1 MFLVPCQRTRRVVTP
16 KKSASLTRGSVVL
29 TASRVVTVGIAYAL
43 NVFLARRL
51 GPDLF
56 GLLAVVITVLAWFEL
71 FVAEALP
78 LWVVRI
84 VDSDSDGPLIPRSYL
99 YAQLGLSLVLGAVLF
114 VITPLLARLFG
125 TPDDM
130 LLFRVAAL
138 DLPLF
143 ALFTLLQGV
152 ILGSRA
158 YVLQATTD
166 IGYSLAK
173 LGATVLL
180 VGSGLA
186 VMGAIMGSLTASVVG
201 ASLAF
206 ALIAWRFGG
215 RKLVGKGTA
224 TAAHT
229 TGDAIRGSVVPAV
242 LILSQSLAVSADL
255 WVVKAILPA
264 ADAGFYRAAGLFAH
278 VPIMLSSGIVWGMY
292 AAYSDAHRRGDTARM
307 RHYVS
312 QVTRLLVAA
321 GGIWIAVIVPTANSL
336 MTFIF
341 SAEYAPGGTV
351 LAILGA
357 GMGVGM
363 LGVAMAPLLLIEGR
377 ARGVL
382 VGALSILA
390 AEIGAAV
397 ALTPRVGATGTA
409 TAVMVAYVAGTVLA
423 FGAMRKH
430 ITFRLVSTFT
440 RLLAPAVVVGVAAW
454 AIHPAANA
462 WLFAWYAM
470 FAAAFAG
477 MLFLT
482 GAITRDDIAAIKGG
496 LA

>member
-1 MFLVPCQRTRRVVTP
+1 MVAA

-29 TASRVVTVGIAYAL
+29 TASRVITVGIAYAL
-43 NVFLARRL
+43 NVFLARQL

-56 GLLAVVITVLAWFEL
+56 GLLAVIITVLAWFEL

-78 LWVVRI
+78 LWVVRV
-84 VDSDSDGPLIPRSYL
+84 VDADSDGPLIPRSYL
-99 YAQLGLSLVLGAVLF
+99 YAQLGLSLVLAAVLF
-114 VITPLLARLFG
+114 VLTPLLAQLFR

-130 LLFRVAAL
+130 LLYRVAAL

-173 LGATVLL
+173 LVATILL

-186 VMGAIMGSLTASVVG
+186 VMGAIVGSLMASVVG

-206 ALIAWRFGG
+206 ALIAWRFSG
-215 RKLVGKGTA
+215 RKLLGISSAQA
-224 TAAHT
+224 THT
-229 TGDAIRGSVVPAV
+229 TGDAIRGSVVPVV

-255 WVVKAILPA
+255 WIVKALLPA

-278 VPIMLSSGIVWGMY
+278 VPITLSSGIVWGMY
-292 AAYSDAHRRGDTARM
+292 AAYSDAHRRGDTERM

-321 GGIWIAVIVPTANSL
+321 GGLWIAVIVPTASAL
-336 MTFIF
+336 LTLVF

-351 LAILGA
+351 LAILGV

-363 LGVAMAPLLLIEGR
+363 LGVAMAPLLLIEGH

-382 VGALSILA
+382 IGVLSILA
-390 AEIGAAV
+390 VEIGSAV
-397 ALTPRVGATGTA
+397 ALTARVGTSGAAAAVTG
-409 TAVMVAYVAGTVLA
+409 AYVVGTVLA

-430 ITFRLVSTFT
+430 ITLRLASTFT

-454 AIHPAANA
+454 VIDPAANV
-462 WLFAWYAM
+462 WLFAWYAV